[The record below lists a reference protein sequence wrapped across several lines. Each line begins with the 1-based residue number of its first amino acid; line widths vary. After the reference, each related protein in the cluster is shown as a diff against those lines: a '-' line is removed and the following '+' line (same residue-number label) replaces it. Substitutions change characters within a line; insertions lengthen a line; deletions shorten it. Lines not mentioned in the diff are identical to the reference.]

1 MTWLE
6 TSELVR
12 NYGLIVG
19 GAIGLGLAWW
29 RGLALS
35 RQSKA
40 TADQAQIARRAH
52 IVEVFHDAVGN
63 LANEKLEIRLGAVYA
78 LRKIS
83 EDFPDYD
90 GPVVDVLSAYVR
102 ERSTEDDPP
111 ADIREIMRIIRDK
124 STMRG

>member
-6 TSELVR
+6 TSELIR

-29 RGLALS
+29 RGWALS

-63 LANEKLEIRLGAVYA
+63 LANEKLEIRLGAVFT
-78 LRKIS
+78 LKKIS

-90 GPVVDVLSAYVR
+90 DPVVEVLSAYVR
-102 ERSTEDDPP
+102 ERSIEEEPP
-111 ADIREIMRIIRDK
+111 SDIREIMKIIHEK
-124 STMRG
+124 QTRG